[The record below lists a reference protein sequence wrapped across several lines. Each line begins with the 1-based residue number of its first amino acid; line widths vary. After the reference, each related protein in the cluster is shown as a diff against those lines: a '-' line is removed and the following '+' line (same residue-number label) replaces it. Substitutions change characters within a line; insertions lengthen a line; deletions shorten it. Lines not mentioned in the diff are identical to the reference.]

1 MLILLEENITTEPLS
16 SVAKFMAI
24 HSILVET
31 FNYKKNV
38 NFRVGEQKSLSGY
51 HERQNQILVQLTD
64 WLNSFNT

>member
-31 FNYKKNV
+31 FNYKKMSTL
-38 NFRVGEQKSLSGY
+38 G
-51 HERQNQILVQLTD
+51 LVSKNLFQGTMKGRTK
-64 WLNSFNT
+64 F